1 MSKLLLV
8 EDSPTARNLVRVF
21 LMGVPAEIVEAGS
34 AEQALALLDD
44 PQIEVI
50 VSDHQL
56 PGMEG
61 LDLVKLIRT
70 DARPH
75 VAKVGVILLTSEAIE
90 TDAYRSGVD
99 AFIKK
104 PVKDSSLRD
113 AVMRLLAKSPS
124 SSDSGLRKKP

>member
-1 MSKLLLV
+1 MPKLLLV

-21 LMGVPAEIVEAGS
+21 LMGVPAEIVEAGT
-34 AEQALALLDD
+34 AEQALAMLDD
-44 PQIEVI
+44 PQIEVV

-61 LDLVKLIRT
+61 LDLVRLIRN
-70 DARPH
+70 DARPN
-75 VAKVGVILLTSEAIE
+75 VAKIGVVLLTSEAIE
-90 TDAYRSGVD
+90 SDAYRSGVD

-113 AVMRLLAKSPS
+113 AVMRLLSKPTA